1 MNSLKNKV
9 KVENLYMHDKVVKKL
24 FTSSDVGLE
33 YLSKIVCKV
42 LNLSYEDV
50 TFTLMHPEISE
61 NENIVNSEVDVV
73 LQNNESI
80 VNVEVN
86 SKKSLRNE
94 RKNSTYVCQL
104 LLRQTKKTSD
114 YDKKLKKVY
123 QINLNAYDVTQD
135 GRFVVVSKV
144 LDTETHK
151 EIHPLFEIVD
161 INLAKMIKK
170 DYTIIRK
177 DKESLENLLYL
188 LVCDKEENLEEV
200 YNGDE
205 LMAKVVR
212 EIKNVVDDFDKLL
225 YYDYDALKKGEIYDE
240 GFDAGVEKNNK
251 EVAKAMLKEN
261 SSIEF
266 IAKVTNLS
274 YEDIEKLKEE
284 LK

>member
-1 MNSLKNKV
+1 MNSLKKKV

-73 LQNNESI
+73 LQN
-80 VNVEVN
+80 
-86 SKKSLRNE
+86 NE

>member
-1 MNSLKNKV
+1 M
-9 KVENLYMHDKVVKKL
+9 
-24 FTSSDVGLE
+24 
-33 YLSKIVCKV
+33 
-42 LNLSYEDV
+42 
-50 TFTLMHPEISE
+50 
-61 NENIVNSEVDVV
+61 
-73 LQNNESI
+73 
-80 VNVEVN
+80 
-86 SKKSLRNE
+86 
-94 RKNSTYVCQL
+94 
-104 LLRQTKKTSD
+104 
-114 YDKKLKKVY
+114 
-123 QINLNAYDVTQD
+123 
-135 GRFVVVSKV
+135 VVSKV

-212 EIKNVVDDFDKLL
+212 EAKSVVDDFDKLL

-240 GFDAGVEKNNK
+240 GFDAGVEKT
-251 EVAKAMLKEN
+251 AKAMLKEN
-261 SSIEF
+261 FNIEL

>member
-61 NENIVNSEVDVV
+61 NENIEVDVV

-177 DKESLENLLYL
+177 DKGSLENLLYL

-225 YYDYDALKKGEIYDE
+225 YYDYDVLKRGEAYDE
-240 GFDAGVEKNNK
+240 GFDAGIEKTVK
-251 EVAKAMLKEN
+251 SMLKEN
-261 SSIEF
+261 CDIEL

>member
-1 MNSLKNKV
+1 M
-9 KVENLYMHDKVVKKL
+9 
-24 FTSSDVGLE
+24 
-33 YLSKIVCKV
+33 
-42 LNLSYEDV
+42 
-50 TFTLMHPEISE
+50 
-61 NENIVNSEVDVV
+61 
-73 LQNNESI
+73 
-80 VNVEVN
+80 
-86 SKKSLRNE
+86 
-94 RKNSTYVCQL
+94 
-104 LLRQTKKTSD
+104 
-114 YDKKLKKVY
+114 
-123 QINLNAYDVTQD
+123 
-135 GRFVVVSKV
+135 
-144 LDTETHK
+144 
-151 EIHPLFEIVD
+151 
-161 INLAKMIKK
+161 
-170 DYTIIRK
+170 
-177 DKESLENLLYL
+177 ENLLYL

>member
-80 VNVEVN
+80 V
-86 SKKSLRNE
+86 KRNE